1 MLEFWYRNDALKS
14 FNLFDYDYDRDTSL
28 KWKRC
33 GKTKDILDILV
44 QVQCVKQDP
53 LTLTDEMEISIPS
66 MNTSCPSLL
75 RLHFYYMPN

>member
-1 MLEFWYRNDALKS
+1 MLEFRYRNDALKS

-53 LTLTDEMEISIPS
+53 LTLTDEMEIS
-66 MNTSCPSLL
+66 NSLDE
-75 RLHFYYMPN
+75 H

>member
-53 LTLTDEMEISIPS
+53 LTLTDEMEIS
-66 MNTSCPSLL
+66 NSLDE
-75 RLHFYYMPN
+75 H